1 MINPS
6 GLLEVLARNKIRYFV
21 GVPDSLLSSLCSK
34 IEGSSSA
41 VEHMIAPNEG
51 TAVAIAIGF
60 HLASGDTPAVYMQ
73 NSGLGNAYN
82 PLISL
87 AHQGVYGIPML
98 LIIGWRG
105 AKGHL
110 DEPQHVAQGV
120 ITPMM
125 LELAGIN
132 TFVIDEHSQ
141 VDQIEEFLRGN
152 AVGAKGP
159 YALLVSP
166 DVLEKSTN
174 AVDTLETV
182 GLTREAALTEVI
194 NSLPD
199 SAIVVATTGKLSRE
213 LYEYRINTDLV
224 GCDFLTVGGM
234 GHASAIALGIA
245 KQCPKR
251 TVVCLD
257 GDGAFQMH
265 LGVTALIGEC
275 SPSNFVHVLFNN
287 GIHESVGGQKIA
299 ATGVKY
305 EELIFS
311 LNYKSYDLMLT
322 TEEIASK
329 MSLVCKKLGPNFV
342 EIKVN
347 SESRKDLKRPKS
359 SPEDNKVTFQNY
371 VLNQE
376 SKK

>member
-1 MINPS
+1 LP
-6 GLLEVLARNKIRYFV
+6 A
-21 GVPDSLLSSLCSK
+21 SS
-34 IEGSSSA
+34 
-41 VEHMIAPNEG
+41 
-51 TAVAIAIGF
+51 
-60 HLASGDTPAVYMQ
+60 
-73 NSGLGNAYN
+73 
-82 PLISL
+82 
-87 AHQGVYGIPML
+87 
-98 LIIGWRG
+98 
-105 AKGHL
+105 
-110 DEPQHVAQGV
+110 
-120 ITPMM
+120 
-125 LELAGIN
+125 
-132 TFVIDEHSQ
+132 
-141 VDQIEEFLRGN
+141 
-152 AVGAKGP
+152 
-159 YALLVSP
+159 
-166 DVLEKSTN
+166 
-174 AVDTLETV
+174 
-182 GLTREAALTEVI
+182 
-194 NSLPD
+194 
-199 SAIVVATTGKLSRE
+199 IVVATTGKLSRE
-213 LYEYRINTDLV
+213 LYEYRENTDLV

>member
-1 MINPS
+1 MINS
-6 GLLEVLARNKIRYFV
+6 SSLLEVLARNKIRYFV
-21 GVPDSLLSSLCSK
+21 GVPDSLLSNLCSK
-34 IEGSSSA
+34 IEGSSST
-41 VEHMIAPNEG
+41 VEHLIAPNEG
-51 TAVAIAIGF
+51 TAVAIAIGY

-87 AHQGVYGIPML
+87 AHQEVYGIPML

-110 DEPQHVAQGV
+110 DEPQHVTQGV

-132 TFVIDEHSQ
+132 TFIVDEHSQ
-141 VDQIEEFLRGN
+141 VNQIEEFLRGN

-174 AVDTLETV
+174 AKGTV
-182 GLTREAALTEVI
+182 EIVELTREAALTEVI
-194 NSLPD
+194 SSLPA
-199 SAIVVATTGKLSRE
+199 SSIVVATTGKLSRE
-213 LYEYRINTDLV
+213 LYEYRENTDFA

-245 KQCPKR
+245 KKCPNR

-299 ATGVKY
+299 ASGVKY

-311 LNYKSYDLMLT
+311 LNYKSYDLLLT
-322 TEEIASK
+322 LEEIKST
-329 MSLVCKKLGPNFV
+329 MSLVWKKLGPSFV

-347 SESRKDLKRPKS
+347 SESRENLKRPKTT
-359 SPEDNKVTFQNY
+359 PERNKMTFQDY
-371 VLNQE
+371 ILGHA
-376 SKK
+376 SDR